1 MRKIIRYREH
11 IRNENPTNEKLREAA
26 AADVLIL
33 SRGFSRLILSDLV
46 LEYFICPGRTFII
59 LEVLR
64 HRLHTTYTHVDT
76 HSSLSLS
83 PSFKDSVPSIR
94 RTFTENIFPRT
105 PLRTCSNREWRIFG
119 FSELDARETRGGRRG
134 GNNCREIFQRGERPP
149 PPTTRSAIFSIRS
162 RPRIGIE
169 RGPFGCVTDDLDH
182 RPCAA
187 IDKTI
192 SCHLIAE
199 RAGDRCRF
207 ETSGASPINAGSL
220 LRSVIGY
227 ASEFLSRFLPS
238 FRSSIVRNRSEKWS
252 AGRKEKSFE
261 GRKGSARPISLFPRN
276 ANPSFPPSEPL
287 VSALFHEIAR

>member
-1 MRKIIRYREH
+1 MSG
-11 IRNENPTNEKLREAA
+11 NFPTGGEA
-26 AADVLIL
+26 
-33 SRGFSRLILSDLV
+33 
-46 LEYFICPGRTFII
+46 
-59 LEVLR
+59 
-64 HRLHTTYTHVDT
+64 
-76 HSSLSLS
+76 SS
-83 PSFKDSVPSIR
+83 PHQSF
-94 RTFTENIFPRT
+94 
-105 PLRTCSNREWRIFG
+105 G
-119 FSELDARETRGGRRG
+119 H
-134 GNNCREIFQRGERPP
+134 
-149 PPTTRSAIFSIRS
+149 FSIRS

-276 ANPSFPPSEPL
+276 ANPSFPPGEPL
-287 VSALFHEIAR
+287 VSALFHEISPKSRDKRVDPLAILERKKKKKKQTNFLTIPFFSSCCRRRGQRQKQLLSLDRERTAGNHL

>member
-1 MRKIIRYREH
+1 MRKITHYREH

-119 FSELDARETRGGRRG
+119 FSELDETRGGRRG

-149 PPTTRSAIFSIRS
+149 PPTSRSAIFPFVLVPVSVS
-162 RPRIGIE
+162 RGVPS
-169 RGPFGCVTDDLDH
+169 V
-182 RPCAA
+182 
-187 IDKTI
+187 
-192 SCHLIAE
+192 
-199 RAGDRCRF
+199 
-207 ETSGASPINAGSL
+207 ASPMTLIIGRAPRSIKRFRATWSPSGLGIGAVSKPPELLQLTLDLYWDWLSVTRVSFFPGFFPPFVRRSFEIGRKSGPRGGKRKVSKGGREVLDRSLSSREMPILPSL
-220 LRSVIGY
+220 L
-227 ASEFLSRFLPS
+227 ASL
-238 FRSSIVRNRSEKWS
+238 W
-252 AGRKEKSFE
+252 
-261 GRKGSARPISLFPRN
+261 
-276 ANPSFPPSEPL
+276 
-287 VSALFHEIAR
+287 

>member
-11 IRNENPTNEKLREAA
+11 IRNENPINEKLREAA

-94 RTFTENIFPRT
+94 RTFTENIFSRT

-149 PPTTRSAIFSIRS
+149 PPTSRSAIFPFVLVPVSVS
-162 RPRIGIE
+162 RGVPS
-169 RGPFGCVTDDLDH
+169 V
-182 RPCAA
+182 
-187 IDKTI
+187 
-192 SCHLIAE
+192 
-199 RAGDRCRF
+199 
-207 ETSGASPINAGSL
+207 ASPMTLIIGRAP
-220 LRSVIGY
+220 RSIK
-227 ASEFLSRFLPS
+227 RF
-238 FRSSIVRNRSEKWS
+238 R
-252 AGRKEKSFE
+252 AT
-261 GRKGSARPISLFPRN
+261 
-276 ANPSFPPSEPL
+276 
-287 VSALFHEIAR
+287 